1 MMILGS
7 LCSYGL
13 QAEKGIELLRSDAR
27 QDHAIDFGFVNRGS
41 GLLARFYTWH
51 AECLLALI
59 FISVGYF
66 HPSDVALDLGWFRCT
81 FNHLGRD

>member
-1 MMILGS
+1 MLILG

-13 QAEKGIELLRSDAR
+13 QAEKGIELLRCDAR
-27 QDHAIDFGFVNRGS
+27 QDHADNIGFVNRGS

-66 HPSDVALDLGWFRCT
+66 HPSDVAFDPGWFRCT
-81 FNHLGRD
+81 FNYLGRD